1 MTFHINNFI
10 LLYAACLT
18 ERNSRDRPDDKYV
31 EKLTSLTMRPAL
43 IEGTETVHTH
53 AGFSRPHRV
62 VYLDG
67 WPNEVRNI
75 SKDLLDRVISQL
87 KQILPPLR
95 MGNAIL
101 FILKRFRGGRRRAI
115 VLPVMPLVLDTVL

>member
-1 MTFHINNFI
+1 M
-10 LLYAACLT
+10 
-18 ERNSRDRPDDKYV
+18 
-31 EKLTSLTMRPAL
+31 
-43 IEGTETVHTH
+43 
-53 AGFSRPHRV
+53 

-67 WPNEVRNI
+67 WPNDVRNI

-101 FILKRFRGGRRRAI
+101 FILKIFRGGRPRAARDSI
-115 VLPVMPLVLDTVL
+115 ARYAKMSTCFGYSVIKR